1 MVGNNFH
8 LLYLYH
14 KISTLRDCKRNF
26 KWPSRLQ
33 WYPEN
38 PCFEGAPRPLFLLW
52 TFSLCIRWKTKTKQ
66 KVCGFYQKNFVDFV
80 NLMKIEFRWS
90 FENLIIY
97 KPSLVSCDVRSHTKF
112 GPDLVQMF
120 WRLLDT
126 IEQTKNKQTRK
137 VVCIQ

>member
-14 KISTLRDCKRNF
+14 KISTLRDCKRYF

-66 KVCGFYQKNFVDFV
+66 KVCGFV
-80 NLMKIEFRWS
+80 NLMKNEFRWRQS

-126 IEQTKNKQTRK
+126 IEQTKKQTDK
-137 VVCIQ
+137 KSCLYPINV